1 MRRFSRKLKAR
12 ITGYKPCSY
21 TSASGHDFEIV
32 GRLLSGTPLVTLFA
46 KCSVCGTV
54 ASHDRWS
61 MGWELRPEGL
71 PKTMEP
77 FSDPIGSDES
87 L

>member
-1 MRRFSRKLKAR
+1 MSKFWRKLKAR
-12 ITGYKPCSY
+12 ITGNKPCSY

-54 ASHDRWS
+54 ASYGRWS

-77 FSDPIGSDES
+77 FSDPISTMED
-87 L
+87 

>member
-1 MRRFSRKLKAR
+1 MAR
-12 ITGYKPCSY
+12 ITGVKPCSY
-21 TSASGHDFEIV
+21 TSVSGHDFQIV

-46 KCSVCGTV
+46 KCSLCGIV

-61 MGWELRPEGL
+61 TGWELRPEGL
-71 PKTMEP
+71 PETMES
-77 FSDPIGSDES
+77 FSDPVDSIES